1 MQYKRILGFFLVAI
15 VLGSSCFASELEQ
28 KQTELN
34 NIREQLQI
42 KSGEVQRARS
52 IVNNIND
59 KVNIIQQELEGAQAD
74 FDKINATLISTETA
88 INKTDE
94 NIGLIQESLKER
106 SKILNKRVRSI
117 YENGQISYLDVL
129 LGAKNF
135 QDFVNRIEIVRKI
148 LSNDAK
154 LIASVTKQRDELAA
168 QKVALQSEQKRLKE
182 LQVAAEKTRLLVAAR
197 KHEQDAILAVAE
209 DNMYASQQAYQEEM
223 AASRRVEQLIRNI
236 ERGNKA
242 VVKSSG
248 SMIWPASG
256 PLTSNFGWRIH
267 PIYGSSIFHS
277 GVDIGADYGDTVAAA
292 DGGVIIYSGWM
303 SGYGKTI
310 IIQHANG
317 ITSLYGHCSALLVST
332 GQQVSKGQAI
342 ARVGS
347 TGNSTGPHLHFEVRV
362 NGSPVNPGNF
372 LG

>member
-1 MQYKRILGFFLVAI
+1 MHIRKTIAICLVALL
-15 VLGSSCFASELEQ
+15 LGSIGFASELQQ
-28 KQTELN
+28 KQNELN
-34 NIREQLQI
+34 GIREQLQL
-42 KSGEVQRARS
+42 KSNELQRARS
-52 IVNNIND
+52 VVLNISD
-59 KVNIIQQELEGAQAD
+59 KVNEIQQELEAAQMD
-74 FDKINATLISTETA
+74 FNKINEALISTETA
-88 INKTDE
+88 INKTDD
-94 NIGLIQESLKER
+94 NIAALQNSLKER

-117 YENGQISYLDVL
+117 FENGQISYLDVL

-135 QDFVNRIEIVRKI
+135 QDLVNRVEIVRKI
-148 LSNDAK
+148 LMNDAK

-168 QKVALQSEQKRLKE
+168 QKVALQTERKRLKDIQIE
-182 LQVAAEKTRLLVAAR
+182 AEKTRQIVVKR
-197 KHEQDAILAVAE
+197 KQEQDAILLTAE
-209 DNMYASQQAYQEEM
+209 DDMYASQQAYQEEI
-223 AASRRVEQLIRNI
+223 AASRRVEQMIRNI
-236 ERGNKA
+236 ERGGS
-242 VVKSSG
+242 VVAQSTG

-256 PLTSNFGWRIH
+256 PITSPFGWRIH

-292 DGGVIIYSGWM
+292 DGGVIIYSDWM

-332 GQQVSKGQAI
+332 GQRVSKGQTI

-362 NGSPVNPGNF
+362 NGSPVNPGNY